1 MIAFAAVRLGLL
13 GPARG
18 DLVALARAARIL
30 ADHAHVDRVV
40 YLGADGALDR
50 VVASWATTL
59 VGGDPSDAR
68 LFGRAA
74 RACVD
79 ASAAAV
85 AAFVAAERGRAYL
98 RSFAALPP
106 PPARTVEIVDGR
118 VAVLVHDKATLDEDD
133 IASAALLVFGRSE
146 APVLRRVGT
155 RTFLSPGPIVLA
167 PRPSFASEV
176 CPPEVGATQ
185 PYGVPLPTGVA
196 VLSDDDGA
204 RFELYDEAGHVA
216 QASRL
221 EPPRSTGM
229 KLRVQ

>member
-1 MIAFAAVRLGLL
+1 MIAFGAVRLGLL

-18 DLVALARAARIL
+18 DLVALARAARLL
-30 ADHAHVDRVV
+30 ADRAHVDRVV
-40 YLGADGALDR
+40 YLGADDALDC
-50 VVASWATTL
+50 VVASWAATL

-74 RACVD
+74 HACVD
-79 ASAAAV
+79 ASADAI

-98 RSFAALPP
+98 RSFASLPP

-133 IASAALLVFGRSE
+133 IASASLLVFGRSE

-155 RTFLSPGPIVLA
+155 RTFLSPGPLVLA
-167 PRPSFASEV
+167 SRPNFALASG
-176 CPPEVGATQ
+176 PPEVGAT
-185 PYGVPLPTGVA
+185 PPFGVPLPMGVA
-196 VLSDDDGA
+196 VVSDEDGA
-204 RFELYDEAGHVA
+204 WFELYDEEGRVA

-221 EPPRSTGM
+221 DPPRTTGM